1 VNASRIYV
9 KTIDANNPQLLNFLE
24 QKDYR
29 VNKDKTKFGRVK
41 QILQA
46 IVSGMAGFGVMVI
59 LLAMLL
65 FSFYLQLMIAKSK
78 DNLQLLL
85 TLGYSPK
92 WLSQTVAKNWIP
104 VYISIVLAALL
115 FTGLFQF
122 CFQHFVMYE
131 REELS
136 PLPDWIVIVVAL
148 ILLLLSI
155 LTNYSLIKK
164 LLYRL
169 GEKM

>member
-1 VNASRIYV
+1 
-9 KTIDANNPQLLNFLE
+9 
-24 QKDYR
+24 
-29 VNKDKTKFGRVK
+29 
-41 QILQA
+41 
-46 IVSGMAGFGVMVI
+46 
-59 LLAMLL
+59 
-65 FSFYLQLMIAKSK
+65 
-78 DNLQLLL
+78 
-85 TLGYSPK
+85 
-92 WLSQTVAKNWIP
+92 
-104 VYISIVLAALL
+104 
-115 FTGLFQF
+115 
-122 CFQHFVMYE
+122 MYE